1 MKMQT
6 CQVGPFRLPG
16 IVIEDQDDEVV
27 TEDQLTKIDDWCLSE
42 VGTGKRMSD
51 RLWSF
56 RKESQRDWFILR
68 WSGKE

>member
-6 CQVGPFRLPG
+6 CEVGPFRLPG
-16 IVIEDQDDEVV
+16 VVIEDEEDQII
-27 TEDQLTKIDDWCLSE
+27 TEDQLTEIDDWCNSE
-42 VGTGKRMSD
+42 VGTGVRMTD

-56 RKESQRDWFILR
+56 RKESQRDWFLLR